1 MNPMIISALLSMAP
15 GLLSSIFGGDPQKKL
30 RQQLQQLLG
39 PQHMAMLQ
47 NQFQQ
52 QAMASPAYSQAQGQ
66 IAAGANA
73 TQGQLASSLGA
84 RGIGT
89 SGTGAVLSS
98 LTPSI
103 VGSQQAGLNT
113 AVSQMAGQQAR
124 GTIQDQIAA
133 LQGTSGP
140 SQTRQMFGAGLD
152 FLGPLLQQWLSSK
165 IPGAK
170 AAGGGPSAPSSAGWG
185 STTPH
190 WGQALS

>member
-1 MNPMIISALLSMAP
+1 MNPMILASLLGLAP

-30 RQQLQQLLG
+30 RQQLLQLMS
-39 PQHMAMLQ
+39 PQHLAMLQ

-66 IAAGANA
+66 IASGANA
-73 TQGQLASSLGA
+73 TAGNLASSLGA

-89 SGTGAVLSS
+89 SGTGALLSS

-113 AVSQMAGQQAR
+113 AVSQLAGNQAQNAVQ
-124 GTIQDQIAA
+124 GQVGA

-140 SQTRQMFGAGLD
+140 SQTRQLFGAGLD
-152 FLGPLLQQWLSSK
+152 FLGPLLQQWLSGMK
-165 IPGAK
+165 TGGQNPL
-170 AAGGGPSAPSSAGWG
+170 GGGGQSGQQWAMP
-185 STTPH
+185 TPK
-190 WGQALS
+190 WGQAL